1 MNYRILY
8 SVNTLVV
15 VFMAISVLASCQNKA
30 KSVKVIDEVYS
41 DSISYTI
48 YEGKN
53 KTNADNDIQ
62 CAKYYSYK
70 KLENG
75 YEVRGADLR
84 HLISF
89 LQDVDLNDVIVDA
102 SIDKNFYT
110 LENRGQDDA
119 VHKNLILK
127 KFLDYY
133 DLRINKNQKLEKGY
147 TVGLANNK
155 IKIYLAE
162 NNQNTSVEQNGS
174 LVNMRNASLKI
185 LASVIQDLY
194 GVKVTTD
201 KGQENLRGYN
211 INFDSVMSITSLQ
224 NFLNEKYGIQFEE
237 EEFSVLKYKVT
248 KKE

>member
-1 MNYRILY
+1 M
-8 SVNTLVV
+8 
-15 VFMAISVLASCQNKA
+15 
-30 KSVKVIDEVYS
+30 KVIEEVHS

-53 KTNADNDIQ
+53 KTNEDNDIQ

-89 LQDVDLNDVIVDA
+89 LLDVDLKDVIVDNR
-102 SIDKNFYT
+102 IDKNFYT
-110 LENRGQDDA
+110 LEYRGSDA
-119 VHKNLILK
+119 TALKNLILK
-127 KFLDYY
+127 KFVEYY
-133 DLRINKNQKLEKGY
+133 DLHINKNQKLEKGY
-147 TVGLANNK
+147 TLGLENDK
-155 IKIYLAE
+155 INIYVAE

-174 LVNMRNASLKI
+174 IVNMRNANLKI

-194 GVKVTTD
+194 GVKVTTG

-237 EEFSVLKYKVT
+237 EQFSVLKYKVT
-248 KKE
+248 KNE

>member
-1 MNYRILY
+1 
-8 SVNTLVV
+8 
-15 VFMAISVLASCQNKA
+15 MAISVLASCQNKA
-30 KSVKVIDEVYS
+30 RSVKVIDEVYS
-41 DSISYTI
+41 DSISFTI

-62 CAKYYSYK
+62 CTKYYSYK

-89 LQDVDLNDVIVDA
+89 LQDVDLKDVIVDDR
-102 SIDKNFYT
+102 IDKNFYT
-110 LENRGQDDA
+110 LEYRGPDA
-119 VHKNLILK
+119 TAHKNHILK

-133 DLRINKNQKLEKGY
+133 DLHINKNQKLEKGY
-147 TVGLANNK
+147 TLGLENDK

-174 LVNMRNASLKI
+174 IVNMRNANLKI
-185 LASVIQDLY
+185 LANVIQDLY
-194 GVKVTTD
+194 GVKVNTG
-201 KGQENLRGYN
+201 KERENLQGYN
-211 INFDSVMSITSLQ
+211 INFDSGMSITSLQ

-237 EEFSVLKYKVT
+237 EQFSV
-248 KKE
+248 